1 MLNPADMV
9 NPNVDELS
17 MMTYLSQ
24 FLTAKLKPGAP
35 LKPTGNPLLV
45 KVFGP
50 GIQKEGVNMTMPSAL
65 FTVDTEGAGPGKVGI
80 HCTGPSGPIKVD
92 IVPSGKNTY
101 SCSYVPSVQG
111 IYTME
116 IYFSR
121 RAVPGSPF
129 KIQVSAG
136 MAVLSPTRR
145 GTLTKLTAAT
155 TATPDFKLSGP
166 GLNGE
171 LLLVN
176 QTLKYL
182 VEARGTGPGKI
193 ACTVH
198 VLGQQIQCTPI
209 VVEVKDGTFSIEC
222 TPTVAGSHM
231 MVVTFNDKPIPKSP
245 ICLKVI
251 DVSKV
256 NVYGTGL
263 SGGIATKWA
272 EFTIDSSTAGEGKS
286 EVSISGPTTVQPTLQ
301 SGSDGVTKV
310 KFLPAVP
317 GKYTITILF
326 GNQTVPG
333 SPFFATFSKPETGKV
348 YVISG
353 PGLKQDGIVVNA
365 TAQFSF
371 DSKSAASEKFTV
383 MIVGPVTGAAA
394 EKHTQS
400 PHAIPTVIKNT
411 NGTYNISYKP
421 QLVGLYRVHLYLN
434 GQELQESPIPINVT
448 DPTKVNVTGPG
459 MQEMTDGKPGPV
471 IPITEVLQW
480 TLNCCNAG
488 LGPLQA
494 TLQRDE
500 EQAIDLQI
508 TAVGNGFHTIK
519 SKPNRVG
526 KYRLCLK
533 FAGNAVPFSPTFVL
547 TSKEM
552 PCDVTKV
559 TVYGTGVGDD
569 GAQTGSSL
577 SIFIDTRSAGLPGH
591 ITATLTKP
599 HGEISGLHFKPD
611 KKEGIY
617 FGEYISYETGCHK
630 LSICIDDKPIPKSP
644 FTIPLCKPTAVKLSG
659 SGLDG
664 AMPKIPNTINIL
676 TDEAG
681 PGKVA
686 VEFEGPSNA
695 DKVEYTLKQISEH
708 NYQLKYNPS
717 VTGNYY
723 ITITY
728 GGLPV
733 QKKLKVLCKSMESYV
748 VEDIDGVEG
757 NKEHIGTSKTNQ
769 TKYINVGEKTE
780 IQLAK
785 IPGNKHEVSI
795 DMKGPHDC
803 KIITKESSND
813 THSITLVPKTI
824 GTYQLC
830 AMQGRTKLNGSPF
843 IIKVVNR
850 SGIKLN
856 GPGITGSVQIEQTKH
871 YPYTEQLHWIVDYTS
886 TGFEASD
893 IIATMN
899 GELGYSQKLA
909 VTEKDASH
917 ASITFAPNR
926 CGPYKLQVLAGGQ
939 EVPHS
944 PVNISLQDVNRV
956 TASGPGLVRGCVGKP
971 VTVTFDTTQAGEGSL
986 SLQIQGPANVTPACT
1001 SEEPGT
1007 FVVKFEPTKA
1017 GAYTLKAMYGDKDI
1031 PGSPFSIP
1039 IIDPAEVA
1047 VSGTAVTGK
1056 GLGVGKKA
1064 EVFVDTTQAGN
1075 APVKATVTTPS
1086 GKDIPLSLVPTET
1099 DGVLHGEYVP
1109 DEPGKHKFHVNFNEE
1124 PIPQSPYDVLV
1135 PSQEECSVI
1144 EQEDLQSAPSG
1155 FHDLPQL
1162 VIDTPVGEPSA
1173 VEAWVDAPNQKQLQ
1187 CSVTNQG
1194 NKCKVCFF
1202 PLTTGMHLV
1211 HVTRNKLPV
1220 QGSPFPV
1227 NVTAQQVL
1235 NIEGPEV
1242 TQLAVGQPV
1251 KLEVSEGVEGKGE
1264 LEVNVEGPAD
1274 CRVETQQNPDS
1285 TYTIELTP
1293 TLAGTYLVHLT
1304 HGNRLVRGS
1313 PFVVKVFN
1321 PLEVKLSGPGVVDS
1335 EEDNAQ
1341 PKPLPLDQQ
1350 LEWTVDFT
1358 SAGLVASDLSATV
1371 YGLEGYSQKLAVTD
1385 KDAYHASIT
1394 FAPNRC
1400 GPYKLQVLAGGQEVP
1415 HSPVNISLQ
1424 DVNRVTASGPGLVGG
1439 CVGKPVT
1446 VTFDTTQAGEGSLS
1460 LQIQG
1465 PTNVTPACTSEEPGT
1480 FVVKFEPTKGGAYT
1494 LKAMYGDK
1502 DIPGSPFSIPVIDPA
1517 EVAVSGTAVTGKG
1530 LGVGKKAE
1538 VFVDTTQAGNAPVKA
1553 TVTTPSG
1560 KDIPLSL
1567 VPTKTD
1573 GVLHGDYVPDEP
1585 GKHKLHVNFNEEPIP
1600 QSPYDVL
1607 VPSQEECSVTEQEDL
1622 QSAPSGFHDLP
1633 QLVIDTPV
1641 GEPGAVEAWV
1651 DAPNQKQLQC
1661 SVTNQGDKC
1670 KVSFF
1675 PLTTGMHLVHV
1686 TRNKLPVQG
1695 SPFPVNVT
1703 AQQVLNIEGPEVT
1716 QLAVGQPVKLEVS
1729 EGVEGK
1735 GELEVNVEGPA
1746 DCRVETKQNPDST
1759 YTIELT
1765 PTLAG
1770 TYLVHLTHGNRLVRG
1785 SPFVVKVFNPLEV
1798 KLSGPGVV
1806 DSEEDNAQPKPL
1818 PLDQQLEWTVDFTS
1832 AGVVASDLSATV
1844 YGLEGYSQKLA
1855 VTDKDAYHASIAFA
1869 PNRCGPYKLQVLAGG
1884 QEVPHS
1890 PVNISLQDVNRV
1902 TASGPGL
1909 VRGCVGKPVTV
1920 TFDTTQAGEGSL
1932 SLQIQGPANVT
1943 PACTSEEPGTF
1954 VVKFEPTKAGA
1965 YTLKAMYGD
1974 NDIPG
1979 SPFSIPIIDPAEV
1992 AVSGTAVTGK
2002 GLGVGKKA
2010 EVFVDTTQAG
2020 NAPVKATVTTPSG
2033 KDIPL
2038 SLVPTE
2044 TDGVLHGEYV
2054 PDEPGKHK
2062 LHVNFNEEPISQSP
2076 YDVLV
2081 PSQEECSVIEQEDL
2095 QSAPSGFHDL
2105 PQLVIDTPVGELG
2118 AVEAWVDA
2126 PNQKQLQ
2133 CSVTNQGDKCK
2144 VSFFPLTTGMHLVH
2158 VTRNKLPVQGS
2169 PFPVNVTAQQVLNI
2183 EGPEVTQLAVGQ
2195 PVKLEVSEGV
2205 EGKGELK
2212 VNVEGPADCRV
2223 ETKQN
2228 PDSTYT
2234 IELTPTLAGTY
2245 LVHLTHGNRLVRGS
2259 PFVVKVFNP
2268 LEVKLSGPGVV
2279 DSEED
2284 NAQPKPLPLDQQLE
2298 WTVDFTSAGVVASDL
2313 SATVYGL
2320 EGYSQKLAVTDKDAY
2335 HASIAFAPNRCGPYK
2350 LQVLA
2355 GGQEVPHSPVNI
2367 SLQDVN
2373 RVTASGPGL
2382 VRGCVGKPVTVTFD
2396 TTQAGEGSLSLQ
2408 IQGPANVT
2416 PACTS
2421 EEPGTFVVKFE
2432 PTKAGA
2438 YTLKAM
2444 YGDKDIPGSPFSIPI
2459 IDPAEVAVSGTAV
2472 TGKGLGVGKKAEVFV
2487 DTTQAGNAPVKAT
2500 VTTPSGKDIPLS
2512 LVPTETDGVLHGEY
2526 VPDEPGKHKLHV
2538 NFNEEPISQSPYDV
2552 LVPSQEECSVIEQ
2565 EDLQSAPSGFHDLPQ
2580 LVIDTP
2586 VGELGAVEAWVDAPN
2601 QKQLQCSVTNQGD
2614 KCKVSFFPLT
2624 TGMHLV
2630 HVTRNKLPVQ
2640 GSPFPVNVTAQQV
2653 LNIEGPEV
2661 TQLAVGQ
2668 PVKLE
2673 VSEGVEGKGELEINV
2688 EGPADCRVETQ
2699 QNPDSTYT
2707 IELTPTLAGTYLVH
2721 LTHGNRLVRGSP
2733 FVEKVFNP
2741 LEVKLSGPGVV
2752 DSEEDNAQPK
2762 PLPLDQQLEWTVD
2775 FTSAGLVAS
2784 DLSATVYGLE
2794 GYSQKLAVTDK
2805 DAYHA
2810 SITFAPN
2817 RCGPYKLQVLAG
2829 GQEVPHSPVNISLQD
2844 VNRVTASGPGLVG
2857 GCVGKPV
2864 TVTFDTTQAGEGS
2877 LSLQI
2882 QGPANVTPACT
2893 SEEPGTFVVNFE
2905 PTKAGAYTLKAMYG
2919 DKDIPG
2925 SPFSI
2930 PVIDPDEVAVSGTAV
2945 TGKGLGVGKKAE
2957 VFVDTTQAGNAPVKA
2972 TVTTPSGK
2980 DIPLSLVPT
2989 KTDGVLHGDYVP
3001 DEPGKHKLH
3010 VNFNEEPIP
3019 QSPYDVLV
3027 PSQEECSVTEQEDLQ
3042 SAPSGFHDL
3051 PQLVIDTPVGEP
3063 GAVEAWVDAPN
3074 QKQLQCSVTNQGDKC
3089 KVSFFPLTTGMHLV
3103 HVTRNKLP
3111 VQGSPFPVNVTAQQV
3126 LNIEGPEV
3134 TQLAVGQPVKL
3145 EVSEGVEGK
3154 GELKVNVEGPADC
3167 RVETKQNPDSTYTI
3181 ELTPTLAGTYLVHL
3195 THGNRL
3201 VRGSP
3206 FVVKVFNP
3214 LEVKLSGPGVVD
3226 SEEDNAQPK
3235 PLPLDQQLEWTVDF
3249 TSAGLV
3255 ASDLSATVYGL
3266 EGYSQKLAVTDK
3278 DAYHASITFAPNRCG
3293 PYKLQVLAGGQE
3305 VPHSPVN
3312 ISLQDVN
3319 RVTASG
3325 PGLVGGCVGKPV
3337 TVTFDT
3343 TQAGEGSLSLQI
3355 QGPANV
3361 TPACTSEE
3369 PGTFVVKFEPTKAG
3383 AYTLKAMYGDKDIPG
3398 SPFSVPIIDPAE
3410 VAVSGTAVTG
3420 KGLGVGKKA
3429 EVFVDTTKAGNAPV
3443 KATVT
3448 TPSGKDIPLSLVPTE
3463 TDGVLHGEY
3472 VPVEPGKHKL
3482 HVNFNE
3488 EPIPQSPYDI
3498 LVPSQEEC
3506 SVTEQEDLQSAPSG
3520 FHDLPQLVIDTPVG
3534 EPGAVEAWVDAPN
3547 QKQLQCSVTNQGDK
3561 CKVSFFPLTTGMH
3574 LVHVTRNK
3582 LPVQGSP
3589 FPVNVTAQQVLNIEG
3604 PEVTQLAVGQ
3614 PVKLEVSEGVEG
3626 KGELKV
3632 NVEGPADCRV
3642 ETKQNPDST
3651 YTIELTPTLA
3661 GTYLVHLTHGNRL
3674 VRGSPFVVKVFNPLE
3689 VKLSG
3694 PGVVDSEEDNAQPKP
3709 LPLDQQLEWTVD
3721 FTSAG
3726 LVASDL
3732 SATVYGLEGYSQKLA
3747 VTDKDA
3753 YHASITFAPN
3763 RCGPYKLQVLAGGQE
3778 VPHSPVN
3785 ISLQDVNRVTAS
3797 GPGLVGGCV
3806 GKPVTV
3812 TFDTTQAGEGS
3823 LSLQIQ
3829 GPANV
3834 TPACTSE
3841 EPGTFV
3847 VKFEPT
3853 KAGAYTLKAMYG
3865 DKDIPGSPF
3874 SVPIIDPAEVAVS
3887 GTAVT
3892 GKGLGVGKKAEVFVD
3907 TTKAGNAPVKAT
3919 VTTPSGKDIPLSLVP
3934 TETDGVLHG
3943 EYVPVEPG
3951 KHKLHVNFNEEPIPQ
3966 SPYDVLVPSQE
3977 ECSVTEQEDL
3987 QSAPSGF
3994 HDLPQLVIDTP
4005 VGEPGAVEAW
4015 VDAPN
4020 QKQLQCSV
4028 TNQGNKCKV
4037 SFFPLTTGM
4046 HLVHVTRNK
4055 LPVQG
4060 SPFPVNVT
4068 AQQVL
4073 NIEGPEVT
4081 QLAVGQP
4088 VKLEVSE
4095 GVEGKGELK
4104 VNVEGPADCRV
4115 ETKQNPDST
4124 YTIEL
4129 TPTLAGTYLVHL
4141 THGNRLVRGS
4151 PFVVKVFNPLEVKL
4165 SWPGVVDSEEDNA
4178 QPKPLPLDQQLE
4190 WTVDFTSAGLVAS
4203 DLSATVYGLEG
4214 YSQKL
4219 AVTDKDAYHASI
4231 TFAPNRCGPYK
4242 LQVLAGGQEVP
4253 HSPVNISLQDV
4264 NRVTASGPGL
4274 VGGCVGKPVTVTFDT
4289 TQAGEGSLSL
4299 QIQGPANVTP
4309 ACTSEEPGTFVVKFE
4324 PTKAGAYTLKAM
4336 YGDKDIPGSP
4346 FSVPII
4352 DPAEVAVSGT
4362 AVTGKGLGV
4371 GKKAEVFVDTTKA
4384 GNAPVKATVTTP
4396 SGKDIP
4402 LSLVPTETDGVL
4414 HGEYVPDEP
4423 GKHKLHVNFNEEPIP
4438 QSPYDVLVPSQEE
4451 CSVTEQEDLQ
4461 SAPSGFHDL
4470 PQLVIDTP
4478 VGEPGAV
4485 EAWVDAPNQ
4494 KQLQCSVTNQ
4504 GDKCKVSFFPLT
4516 TGMHLVHVTRN
4527 KLPVQGSPF
4536 PVNVTAQQVLNIEG
4550 PEVTQLAVGQPVK
4563 LEVSEGVEGKGEL
4576 EVNVEGP
4583 ADCRVE
4589 TKQNPDSTYTIEL
4602 TPTLAGTYLV
4612 HLTHGN
4618 RLVRGSP
4625 FVVKVFNPL
4634 EVKLSGPGVVDS
4646 EEDNAQPKP
4655 LPLDQQLEWT
4665 VDFTSAGVVASD
4677 LSATVYGLEG
4687 YSQKLAVTDKDA
4699 YHASITFAPNR
4710 CGPYKLQVLAG
4721 GQEVPHSPVNISL
4734 QDVNRVTASGPGLVG
4749 GCVGK
4754 PVTVTFD
4761 TTQAGEGSLSLQIQG
4776 PANVTPACTSEE
4788 PGTFVVK
4795 FEPTKAGAYTL
4806 KAMYGDKDIPGSPFS
4821 IPVIDPDEVAVSGTT
4836 VTGKE
4841 LGVGKKAEVFVDTTQ
4856 AGNAPVKATVTTP
4869 SGKDIPLSLVP
4880 TETDGV
4886 LHGEYVPDE
4895 PGKHKLHVN
4904 FNEEPIPQSP
4914 YDVLVPSQEECSVTE
4929 HEDLQ
4934 SAPSGF
4940 HDLPQ
4945 LVIDTPV
4952 GEPGAVEAWV
4962 DAPNQKQLQCSV
4974 TNLGDKC
4981 KVCFFPLTTGMH
4993 LVHVTRNKLPVQG
5006 SPFPVNVT
5014 AQQVLNIEG
5023 PEVTQLAVG
5032 QPVKLEVSEG
5042 VEGKGELKVNVE
5054 GPADCRV
5061 ETKQNPDST
5070 YTIELTPTLAG
5081 TYLVHLTHGNRL
5093 VRGSPFVV
5101 KVFNPLEVK
5110 LSGPGVVD
5118 SEEDNAQPKPL
5129 PLDQQLEWT
5138 VDFTSAG
5145 LVASDLSATVYGL
5158 EGYSQKLAV
5167 TDKDAYHA
5175 SITFAPNRCG
5185 PYKLQVLAGG
5195 QEVPHSPVNISL
5207 QDVNRVTASGPGLVG
5222 GCVGKPVTVTFD
5234 TTQAGEGSLSLQ
5246 IQGPANVTPACTSEE
5261 PGTFVVKF
5269 EPTKAGAYTLKAMYG
5284 DKDIPGSP
5292 FSVPI
5297 IDPAEVAVSGT
5308 AVTGKGL
5315 GVGKKAEVFV
5325 DTTKAGNAPVK
5336 ATVTTPSG
5344 KDIPLSLVPTET
5356 DGVLHGEYVPV
5367 EPGKH
5372 KLHVNF
5378 NEEPIPQSPYDVL
5391 VPSQEECSV
5400 TEQEDLQSAPSG
5412 FHDLPQL
5419 VIDTPVGEPGAVEAW
5434 VDAPNQKQ
5442 LQCSVTN
5449 QGNKC
5454 KVSFFPLT
5462 TGMHLV
5468 HVTRNKLPVQGS
5480 PFPVN
5485 VTAQQVLNI
5494 EGPEVTQLAVG
5505 QSVKLEVSE
5514 GVEGK
5519 GELKVNVEGP
5529 ADCRVETKQNPDS
5542 TYTIELTPTLAG
5554 TYLVHLTHGNRLV
5567 RGSPFVV
5574 KVFNPLEV
5582 KLSGPGVVDSEEDN
5596 AQPKPLPL
5604 DQQLEWTVDFTS
5616 AGLVASDLSATVYGL
5631 EGYSQKLAVTDIDAY
5646 HASITFAP
5654 NRCGPYKLQVLAGGQ
5669 EVPHSPVNISLQD
5682 VNRVTASGPGLVGGC
5697 VGKPVTVTFDTTQA
5711 GEGSLSLQIQGPA
5724 NVTPACTS
5732 EEPGTFVVNFEPTK
5746 AGAYTLKAMYGDKDI
5761 PGSPFSIPV
5770 IDPAEVAVS
5779 GTAVTGKGLGVGKK
5793 AEVFVDT
5800 TQAGNAPVKAT
5811 VTTPSGKD
5819 IPSSLVPTETDGVLH
5834 GEYVPDEPVKHKL
5847 HVNFNEE
5854 PIPQSPYDILVPS
5867 QEECSVTEQEDLQS
5881 APSGFHD
5888 FPQLVIDTPVG
5899 EPGAVEAWVDAP
5911 NQKQLQCSVTNQ
5923 GDKCKVCFFPLTTGM
5938 HLVHVTRNKLPVQGS
5953 PFPVNVT
5960 AQQVLNIEGPEVTQ
5974 LAVGQPVKLE
5984 VSEGVEGKGELKVN
5998 VEGPADCR
6006 VETKQNP
6013 DSTYTIELTPT
6024 LAGTYLVHLTHG
6036 NRLVRGSPFVVK
6048 VFNPLEVKLSGP
6060 GVVDSEEDNAQPKPL
6075 PLDQQLEWTVD
6086 FTSAG
6091 LVASDLSA
6099 TVYGLEGYSQK
6110 LAVTDKDAYHAS
6122 ITFASNRC
6130 GPYKLQVLAGGQEVP
6145 HSPVNISLQDVSRV
6159 TASGPGLV
6167 GGCVGKP
6174 VTVTFDT
6181 TQAGEGSLSLQI
6193 QGPANVT
6200 PACTSEEPGTFV
6212 VNFEPTKAGAYTL
6225 KAMYGDK
6232 DIPGSPFSIPVIDPT
6247 VVAVSGTAVTGKGLG
6262 VGKKAEVFVDTTQA
6276 GNAPVKATV
6285 TTPSGMDIPLSL
6297 VPTET
6302 DGVLHGD
6309 YVPDEPGKHKLCVT
6323 LKEEPISLSPLDI
6336 LIPCEEQCIMME
6348 QDGIEA
6354 ASSYCID
6361 LHEQPPLSFSESF
6374 DLPELFID
6382 GSLVEVGTVEAWV
6395 EAPNETRLLCTVSK
6409 HGEKFRVFFIPL
6421 LTGMHYVHVVQNQK
6435 PIQGSP
6441 FPINVTSQHIF
6452 SIRNYQTI
6460 QLIANETVHLQV
6472 LESVQR
6478 AEDLKV
6484 LVDGPSDCNVE
6495 IKQNANSTYTI
6506 ELTPKAEGIY
6516 LIHIMYCGHLVN
6528 GSTLALMVTSLS
6540 EQATLVNN
6548 SGKNS
6553 GIVHNDDN
6561 THDGSKRYCQFAFA
6575 VSGPGIEGGELIG
6588 QVAFAVKALGEC
6600 EENVNVE
6607 ICGPQSCD
6615 MMMRNDGDGT
6625 THVQYVP
6632 TVPGMYDIN
6641 ITCAGNHI
6649 KGSPYRV
6656 HWSRPLPDA
6665 SKCTVS
6671 GIENNGRFHIDCR
6684 SGGGFGYLEVAVFG
6698 AFVPAE
6704 DIAIKHNGDFTFDIT
6719 YKISQ
6724 PGKTTISVKWH
6735 GVHLRGSPFTV
6746 YTE

>member
-1 MLNPADMV
+1 MEPNTSQEEEWKRMQVKTFTRWCNARLAVQQVTVEDLSTDLCDGVKLIVLLEVLSQKRLGKFNKKPRMHAQRMENVEIALQFITQKEKIRLVNIGSGDIVGGNLKLILGLIWTLILHYQIKNLLNYLEHLIQLPGKKIRNVTTDWNDGILLATLVDSVARGLCPECDEMLPEKALQNVTHAMTLAEEWLSVPQVLNPADMV

-65 FTVDTEGAGPGKVGI
+65 FTVDTEGAGPGKV
-80 HCTGPSGPIKVD
+80 
-92 IVPSGKNTY
+92 
-101 SCSYVPSVQG
+101 
-111 IYTME
+111 
-116 IYFSR
+116 
-121 RAVPGSPF
+121 
-129 KIQVSAG
+129 
-136 MAVLSPTRR
+136 
-145 GTLTKLTAAT
+145 
-155 TATPDFKLSGP
+155 
-166 GLNGE
+166 
-171 LLLVN
+171 
-176 QTLKYL
+176 
-182 VEARGTGPGKI
+182 
-193 ACTVH
+193 
-198 VLGQQIQCTPI
+198 
-209 VVEVKDGTFSIEC
+209 
-222 TPTVAGSHM
+222 
-231 MVVTFNDKPIPKSP
+231 
-245 ICLKVI
+245 I

-256 NVYGTGL
+256 NIYGTGL

-448 DPTKVNVTGPG
+448 DPTKVNVTGPW
-459 MQEMTDGKPGPV
+459 Q
-471 IPITEVLQW
+471 
-480 TLNCCNAG
+480 C
-488 LGPLQA
+488 
-494 TLQRDE
+494 
-500 EQAIDLQI
+500 
-508 TAVGNGFHTIK
+508 
-519 SKPNRVG
+519 SS
-526 KYRLCLK
+526 
-533 FAGNAVPFSPTFVL
+533 FSPTFVL

-664 AMPKIPNTINIL
+664 AIAKIPNTINIL

-708 NYQLKYNPS
+708 NYQLS
-717 VTGNYY
+717 T
-723 ITITY
+723 T
-728 GGLPV
+728 
-733 QKKLKVLCKSMESYV
+733 
-748 VEDIDGVEG
+748 
-757 NKEHIGTSKTNQ
+757 
-769 TKYINVGEKTE
+769 
-780 IQLAK
+780 
-785 IPGNKHEVSI
+785 
-795 DMKGPHDC
+795 
-803 KIITKESSND
+803 
-813 THSITLVPKTI
+813 
-824 GTYQLC
+824 
-830 AMQGRTKLNGSPF
+830 QGRTKLNGSPF

-1007 FVVKFEPTKA
+1007 FVVKLEPTKA

-1039 IIDPAEVA
+1039 VIDPDEVA

-1075 APVKATVTTPS
+1075 CS
-1086 GKDIPLSLVPTET
+1086 GQGHSHHPIWKDIPLSLVPTE
-1099 DGVLHGEYVP
+1099 
-1109 DEPGKHKFHVNFNEE
+1109 
-1124 PIPQSPYDVLV
+1124 
-1135 PSQEECSVI
+1135 
-1144 EQEDLQSAPSG
+1144 
-1155 FHDLPQL
+1155 
-1162 VIDTPVGEPSA
+1162 
-1173 VEAWVDAPNQKQLQ
+1173 
-1187 CSVTNQG
+1187 
-1194 NKCKVCFF
+1194 
-1202 PLTTGMHLV
+1202 
-1211 HVTRNKLPV
+1211 
-1220 QGSPFPV
+1220 
-1227 NVTAQQVL
+1227 
-1235 NIEGPEV
+1235 
-1242 TQLAVGQPV
+1242 
-1251 KLEVSEGVEGKGE
+1251 
-1264 LEVNVEGPAD
+1264 
-1274 CRVETQQNPDS
+1274 
-1285 TYTIELTP
+1285 
-1293 TLAGTYLVHLT
+1293 
-1304 HGNRLVRGS
+1304 
-1313 PFVVKVFN
+1313 
-1321 PLEVKLSGPGVVDS
+1321 
-1335 EEDNAQ
+1335 
-1341 PKPLPLDQQ
+1341 
-1350 LEWTVDFT
+1350 
-1358 SAGLVASDLSATV
+1358 
-1371 YGLEGYSQKLAVTD
+1371 
-1385 KDAYHASIT
+1385 
-1394 FAPNRC
+1394 
-1400 GPYKLQVLAGGQEVP
+1400 
-1415 HSPVNISLQ
+1415 
-1424 DVNRVTASGPGLVGG
+1424 
-1439 CVGKPVT
+1439 
-1446 VTFDTTQAGEGSLS
+1446 
-1460 LQIQG
+1460 
-1465 PTNVTPACTSEEPGT
+1465 
-1480 FVVKFEPTKGGAYT
+1480 
-1494 LKAMYGDK
+1494 
-1502 DIPGSPFSIPVIDPA
+1502 
-1517 EVAVSGTAVTGKG
+1517 
-1530 LGVGKKAE
+1530 
-1538 VFVDTTQAGNAPVKA
+1538 
-1553 TVTTPSG
+1553 
-1560 KDIPLSL
+1560 
-1567 VPTKTD
+1567 TD

-1735 GELEVNVEGPA
+1735 GELKA
-1746 DCRVETKQNPDST
+1746 
-1759 YTIELT
+1759 
-1765 PTLAG
+1765 PTLF
-1770 TYLVHLTHGNRLVRG
+1770 TLTHGNRLVRG

-1832 AGVVASDLSATV
+1832 AGL
-1844 YGLEGYSQKLA
+1844 
-1855 VTDKDAYHASIAFA
+1855 I
-1869 PNRCGPYKLQVLAGG
+1869 
-1884 QEVPHS
+1884 
-1890 PVNISLQDVNRV
+1890 
-1902 TASGPGL
+1902 
-1909 VRGCVGKPVTV
+1909 
-1920 TFDTTQAGEGSL
+1920 
-1932 SLQIQGPANVT
+1932 
-1943 PACTSEEPGTF
+1943 
-1954 VVKFEPTKAGA
+1954 
-1965 YTLKAMYGD
+1965 
-1974 NDIPG
+1974 
-1979 SPFSIPIIDPAEV
+1979 
-1992 AVSGTAVTGK
+1992 
-2002 GLGVGKKA
+2002 
-2010 EVFVDTTQAG
+2010 
-2020 NAPVKATVTTPSG
+2020 
-2033 KDIPL
+2033 
-2038 SLVPTE
+2038 
-2044 TDGVLHGEYV
+2044 
-2054 PDEPGKHK
+2054 
-2062 LHVNFNEEPISQSP
+2062 
-2076 YDVLV
+2076 
-2081 PSQEECSVIEQEDL
+2081 
-2095 QSAPSGFHDL
+2095 
-2105 PQLVIDTPVGELG
+2105 
-2118 AVEAWVDA
+2118 
-2126 PNQKQLQ
+2126 
-2133 CSVTNQGDKCK
+2133 
-2144 VSFFPLTTGMHLVH
+2144 
-2158 VTRNKLPVQGS
+2158 
-2169 PFPVNVTAQQVLNI
+2169 
-2183 EGPEVTQLAVGQ
+2183 
-2195 PVKLEVSEGV
+2195 
-2205 EGKGELK
+2205 
-2212 VNVEGPADCRV
+2212 
-2223 ETKQN
+2223 
-2228 PDSTYT
+2228 
-2234 IELTPTLAGTY
+2234 
-2245 LVHLTHGNRLVRGS
+2245 
-2259 PFVVKVFNP
+2259 
-2268 LEVKLSGPGVV
+2268 
-2279 DSEED
+2279 
-2284 NAQPKPLPLDQQLE
+2284 
-2298 WTVDFTSAGVVASDL
+2298 
-2313 SATVYGL
+2313 
-2320 EGYSQKLAVTDKDAY
+2320 
-2335 HASIAFAPNRCGPYK
+2335 
-2350 LQVLA
+2350 
-2355 GGQEVPHSPVNI
+2355 
-2367 SLQDVN
+2367 
-2373 RVTASGPGL
+2373 
-2382 VRGCVGKPVTVTFD
+2382 
-2396 TTQAGEGSLSLQ
+2396 
-2408 IQGPANVT
+2408 
-2416 PACTS
+2416 
-2421 EEPGTFVVKFE
+2421 
-2432 PTKAGA
+2432 
-2438 YTLKAM
+2438 
-2444 YGDKDIPGSPFSIPI
+2444 
-2459 IDPAEVAVSGTAV
+2459 
-2472 TGKGLGVGKKAEVFV
+2472 
-2487 DTTQAGNAPVKAT
+2487 
-2500 VTTPSGKDIPLS
+2500 
-2512 LVPTETDGVLHGEY
+2512 
-2526 VPDEPGKHKLHV
+2526 
-2538 NFNEEPISQSPYDV
+2538 
-2552 LVPSQEECSVIEQ
+2552 
-2565 EDLQSAPSGFHDLPQ
+2565 
-2580 LVIDTP
+2580 
-2586 VGELGAVEAWVDAPN
+2586 
-2601 QKQLQCSVTNQGD
+2601 
-2614 KCKVSFFPLT
+2614 
-2624 TGMHLV
+2624 
-2630 HVTRNKLPVQ
+2630 
-2640 GSPFPVNVTAQQV
+2640 
-2653 LNIEGPEV
+2653 
-2661 TQLAVGQ
+2661 
-2668 PVKLE
+2668 
-2673 VSEGVEGKGELEINV
+2673 
-2688 EGPADCRVETQ
+2688 
-2699 QNPDSTYT
+2699 
-2707 IELTPTLAGTYLVH
+2707 
-2721 LTHGNRLVRGSP
+2721 
-2733 FVEKVFNP
+2733 
-2741 LEVKLSGPGVV
+2741 
-2752 DSEEDNAQPK
+2752 
-2762 PLPLDQQLEWTVD
+2762 
-2775 FTSAGLVAS
+2775 AS

-2893 SEEPGTFVVNFE
+2893 SEEPGTFVVKFE

-2930 PVIDPDEVAVSGTAV
+2930 PVIDPAEVAVSGTAV

-2957 VFVDTTQAGNAPVKA
+2957 VLWTQLRPA
-2972 TVTTPSGK
+2972 TLRSRPQSPPHLERTFPCPWFQPRLMEFCTE
-2980 DIPLSLVPT
+2980 I
-2989 KTDGVLHGDYVP
+2989 YVP

-3278 DAYHASITFAPNRCG
+3278 DAYHASIAFAPNRCG

-3325 PGLVGGCVGKPV
+3325 PV
-3337 TVTFDT
+3337 
-3343 TQAGEGSLSLQI
+3343 
-3355 QGPANV
+3355 
-3361 TPACTSEE
+3361 
-3369 PGTFVVKFEPTKAG
+3369 
-3383 AYTLKAMYGDKDIPG
+3383 
-3398 SPFSVPIIDPAE
+3398 IDPAE

-3429 EVFVDTTKAGNAPV
+3429 EVFVDTTQAGNAPV

-3472 VPVEPGKHKL
+3472 VPDEP
-3482 HVNFNE
+3482 
-3488 EPIPQSPYDI
+3488 
-3498 LVPSQEEC
+3498 
-3506 SVTEQEDLQSAPSG
+3506 
-3520 FHDLPQLVIDTPVG
+3520 
-3534 EPGAVEAWVDAPN
+3534 EAWVDAPN

-3626 KGELKV
+3626 KGELEV

-3847 VKFEPT
+3847 VKFE
-3853 KAGAYTLKAMYG
+3853 AHQGR
-3865 DKDIPGSPF
+3865 
-3874 SVPIIDPAEVAVS
+3874 
-3887 GTAVT
+3887 
-3892 GKGLGVGKKAEVFVD
+3892 
-3907 TTKAGNAPVKAT
+3907 
-3919 VTTPSGKDIPLSLVP
+3919 SLH
-3934 TETDGVLHG
+3934 TESH
-3943 EYVPVEPG
+3943 E
-3951 KHKLHVNFNEEPIPQ
+3951 
-3966 SPYDVLVPSQE
+3966 
-3977 ECSVTEQEDL
+3977 
-3987 QSAPSGF
+3987 
-3994 HDLPQLVIDTP
+3994 
-4005 VGEPGAVEAW
+4005 
-4015 VDAPN
+4015 
-4020 QKQLQCSV
+4020 
-4028 TNQGNKCKV
+4028 
-4037 SFFPLTTGM
+4037 
-4046 HLVHVTRNK
+4046 R
-4055 LPVQG
+4055 
-4060 SPFPVNVT
+4060 
-4068 AQQVL
+4068 
-4073 NIEGPEVT
+4073 
-4081 QLAVGQP
+4081 
-4088 VKLEVSE
+4088 
-4095 GVEGKGELK
+4095 
-4104 VNVEGPADCRV
+4104 
-4115 ETKQNPDST
+4115 
-4124 YTIEL
+4124 
-4129 TPTLAGTYLVHL
+4129 
-4141 THGNRLVRGS
+4141 
-4151 PFVVKVFNPLEVKL
+4151 
-4165 SWPGVVDSEEDNA
+4165 
-4178 QPKPLPLDQQLE
+4178 
-4190 WTVDFTSAGLVAS
+4190 
-4203 DLSATVYGLEG
+4203 
-4214 YSQKL
+4214 
-4219 AVTDKDAYHASI
+4219 
-4231 TFAPNRCGPYK
+4231 
-4242 LQVLAGGQEVP
+4242 
-4253 HSPVNISLQDV
+4253 
-4264 NRVTASGPGL
+4264 
-4274 VGGCVGKPVTVTFDT
+4274 
-4289 TQAGEGSLSL
+4289 
-4299 QIQGPANVTP
+4299 
-4309 ACTSEEPGTFVVKFE
+4309 
-4324 PTKAGAYTLKAM
+4324 
-4336 YGDKDIPGSP
+4336 
-4346 FSVPII
+4346 
-4352 DPAEVAVSGT
+4352 
-4362 AVTGKGLGV
+4362 
-4371 GKKAEVFVDTTKA
+4371 
-4384 GNAPVKATVTTP
+4384 
-4396 SGKDIP
+4396 
-4402 LSLVPTETDGVL
+4402 
-4414 HGEYVPDEP
+4414 
-4423 GKHKLHVNFNEEPIP
+4423 
-4438 QSPYDVLVPSQEE
+4438 
-4451 CSVTEQEDLQ
+4451 
-4461 SAPSGFHDL
+4461 
-4470 PQLVIDTP
+4470 
-4478 VGEPGAV
+4478 
-4485 EAWVDAPNQ
+4485 
-4494 KQLQCSVTNQ
+4494 
-4504 GDKCKVSFFPLT
+4504 
-4516 TGMHLVHVTRN
+4516 
-4527 KLPVQGSPF
+4527 
-4536 PVNVTAQQVLNIEG
+4536 
-4550 PEVTQLAVGQPVK
+4550 
-4563 LEVSEGVEGKGEL
+4563 
-4576 EVNVEGP
+4576 
-4583 ADCRVE
+4583 
-4589 TKQNPDSTYTIEL
+4589 
-4602 TPTLAGTYLV
+4602 
-4612 HLTHGN
+4612 
-4618 RLVRGSP
+4618 
-4625 FVVKVFNPL
+4625 
-4634 EVKLSGPGVVDS
+4634 
-4646 EEDNAQPKP
+4646 
-4655 LPLDQQLEWT
+4655 
-4665 VDFTSAGVVASD
+4665 
-4677 LSATVYGLEG
+4677 
-4687 YSQKLAVTDKDA
+4687 
-4699 YHASITFAPNR
+4699 
-4710 CGPYKLQVLAG
+4710 
-4721 GQEVPHSPVNISL
+4721 
-4734 QDVNRVTASGPGLVG
+4734 
-4749 GCVGK
+4749 
-4754 PVTVTFD
+4754 
-4761 TTQAGEGSLSLQIQG
+4761 
-4776 PANVTPACTSEE
+4776 
-4788 PGTFVVK
+4788 
-4795 FEPTKAGAYTL
+4795 
-4806 KAMYGDKDIPGSPFS
+4806 
-4821 IPVIDPDEVAVSGTT
+4821 
-4836 VTGKE
+4836 E

-4974 TNLGDKC
+4974 TNQGDKC
-4981 KVCFFPLTTGMH
+4981 K
-4993 LVHVTRNKLPVQG
+4993 
-5006 SPFPVNVT
+5006 
-5014 AQQVLNIEG
+5014 
-5023 PEVTQLAVG
+5023 
-5032 QPVKLEVSEG
+5032 
-5042 VEGKGELKVNVE
+5042 GELLPSDNWNAPRPCDKE
-5054 GPADCRV
+5054 QTSSSGHLP
-5061 ETKQNPDST
+5061 
-5070 YTIELTPTLAG
+5070 
-5081 TYLVHLTHGNRL
+5081 VHLTHGNRL

-5297 IDPAEVAVSGT
+5297 IDPAE
-5308 AVTGKGL
+5308 
-5315 GVGKKAEVFV
+5315 
-5325 DTTKAGNAPVK
+5325 AGNAPVK

-5344 KDIPLSLVPTET
+5344 KDIPMSLVPTET

-5419 VIDTPVGEPGAVEAW
+5419 VIDTPVGEPGCCRSLGRCTQSETIAVLRHQ
-5434 VDAPNQKQ
+5434 PGRQ
-5442 LQCSVTN
+5442 
-5449 QGNKC
+5449 
-5454 KVSFFPLT
+5454 
-5462 TGMHLV
+5462 
-5468 HVTRNKLPVQGS
+5468 VQ
-5480 PFPVN
+5480 
-5485 VTAQQVLNI
+5485 
-5494 EGPEVTQLAVG
+5494 
-5505 QSVKLEVSE
+5505 
-5514 GVEGK
+5514 
-5519 GELKVNVEGP
+5519 
-5529 ADCRVETKQNPDS
+5529 
-5542 TYTIELTPTLAG
+5542 
-5554 TYLVHLTHGNRLV
+5554 
-5567 RGSPFVV
+5567 
-5574 KVFNPLEV
+5574 
-5582 KLSGPGVVDSEEDN
+5582 
-5596 AQPKPLPL
+5596 
-5604 DQQLEWTVDFTS
+5604 
-5616 AGLVASDLSATVYGL
+5616 
-5631 EGYSQKLAVTDIDAY
+5631 
-5646 HASITFAP
+5646 
-5654 NRCGPYKLQVLAGGQ
+5654 
-5669 EVPHSPVNISLQD
+5669 
-5682 VNRVTASGPGLVGGC
+5682 
-5697 VGKPVTVTFDTTQA
+5697 
-5711 GEGSLSLQIQGPA
+5711 
-5724 NVTPACTS
+5724 
-5732 EEPGTFVVNFEPTK
+5732 
-5746 AGAYTLKAMYGDKDI
+5746 
-5761 PGSPFSIPV
+5761 
-5770 IDPAEVAVS
+5770 
-5779 GTAVTGKGLGVGKK
+5779 
-5793 AEVFVDT
+5793 
-5800 TQAGNAPVKAT
+5800 
-5811 VTTPSGKD
+5811 
-5819 IPSSLVPTETDGVLH
+5819 
-5834 GEYVPDEPVKHKL
+5834 
-5847 HVNFNEE
+5847 
-5854 PIPQSPYDILVPS
+5854 
-5867 QEECSVTEQEDLQS
+5867 
-5881 APSGFHD
+5881 
-5888 FPQLVIDTPVG
+5888 
-5899 EPGAVEAWVDAP
+5899 
-5911 NQKQLQCSVTNQ
+5911 
-5923 GDKCKVCFFPLTTGM
+5923 
-5938 HLVHVTRNKLPVQGS
+5938 VQGS

-5984 VSEGVEGKGELKVN
+5984 VSEGVEGKRRAE
-5998 VEGPADCR
+5998 
-6006 VETKQNP
+6006 
-6013 DSTYTIELTPT
+6013 
-6024 LAGTYLVHLTHG
+6024 GTYLVHLTHG

-6122 ITFASNRC
+6122 ITFAPNRYKVQPTSLLHAHQRNRALSLSTFEATKA
-6130 GPYKLQVLAGGQEVP
+6130 GAYTLKAMYGDKDIPGSPFSIPVIDPAEVSVSGTAVTGKGLGVGKKAEVFVDTTQAGNAPVKATVTTPIWKGHSLSPYDILVPSQEECSVTEQEDLQSAPSGFHDFPQLVIDAPVGEPGAVEAWVDAPNQKTIAVLRHQPGRQVPRNKLPVQGSPFPVNVTAQQVLNIEGPEVTQLAVGQPVKLENPDSTYTIELTPTLAGTYLVHLTHGNRLVRGSPFVVKVFNPLEVKLSGP
-6145 HSPVNISLQDVSRV
+6145 GVVDSEEDNAQPKLCHVSRV

-6181 TQAGEGSLSLQI
+6181 PQAGEGSLSLQI

-6348 QDGIEA
+6348 QD
-6354 ASSYCID
+6354 
-6361 LHEQPPLSFSESF
+6361 
-6374 DLPELFID
+6374 
-6382 GSLVEVGTVEAWV
+6382 VEVGTVEAWV

-6600 EENVNVE
+6600 EENVSVE